1 MAAIVLTPTG
11 FAEQLQE
18 AGMPPAQAKVV
29 AEGLAAM
36 YVQHFDAL
44 VTKDYLNTRFDEFE
58 SRIGRELDHRFAQVD
73 ARFADIEA
81 RFDAR
86 FAEVDHRF
94 AAQDARFELRFNEL
108 ESRMQLGF
116 AEMETRFAKVNVM
129 LAVILAALAVPVL
142 QTVLVWVA

>member
-44 VTKDYLNTRFDEFE
+44 VTKDYLDTRFAEFE
-58 SRIGRELDHRFAQVD
+58 SRIGRELDRSFAEVDQRFAEVNQ
-73 ARFADIEA
+73 RFG
-81 RFDAR
+81 
-86 FAEVDHRF
+86 EVDHRF

-116 AEMETRFAKVNVM
+116 AEMGTRFARVNVM

-142 QTVLVWVA
+142 QAVLVWVA